1 MLAALG
7 LVAILA
13 AQPAAAV
20 RSPYLDAVRR
30 YGPGTEREAV
40 LALRAIRLTDPDDV
54 SSELDARVCASL
66 GARTCV
72 PQRLTT
78 LSDDVRARIIA
89 TWRRDYPRALALHIE
104 ALAACNPQTEHAAID
119 LHRGVVLRLIARLE
133 WMATQTFM
141 PSTITTLP
149 ATGRRLLVWALQ
161 FLRDEPGLTSTL
173 DAFGAGQSADVELRL
188 ARADLDALRSLPDAL
203 EASLRRRTLVSYTQR
218 EAMLAQEEARVLA
231 QAARGYEAVLAADA
245 TVVEAAMRL
254 GRVLARQGRLD
265 AAAARLRGLAG
276 QIGAGPTRDARQACL
291 TALFLAEVE
300 ERLGRR
306 AEAVAQYEAARRAW
320 PAAQTPVLG
329 LARLR
334 AMEGAHD
341 EARAALATLGRA
353 AADGPSDPW
362 HGFDNGQ
369 AWRLPAAIAA
379 LQASFEPL

>member
-1 MLAALG
+1 MLATLG
-7 LVAILA
+7 LAAVLA
-13 AQPAAAV
+13 AQPAATV

-40 LALRAIRLTDPDDV
+40 MALRALRLTDPDEV
-54 SSELDARVCASL
+54 SRELDARVCASL
-66 GARTCV
+66 GVRTCV
-72 PQRLTT
+72 PQRLAS
-78 LSDDVRARIIA
+78 LADDVRARIIA

-104 ALAACNPQTEHAAID
+104 ALAACHPMTEHAAID
-119 LHRGVVLRLIARLE
+119 LHRGVVLRLIARLD
-133 WMATQTFM
+133 WMATQTLM

-149 ATGRRLLVWALQ
+149 AAGRRLLVWALQ
-161 FLRDEPGLTSTL
+161 FLRDEQGLTSTL
-173 DAFGAGQSADVELRL
+173 DAFGADQSADVELRL
-188 ARADLDALRSLPDAL
+188 VRADLDVLRSSPDAL
-203 EASLRRRTLVSYTQR
+203 EATLRRRSVVAYTQR
-218 EAMLAQEEARVLA
+218 EVMRAQEEQRVLG

-245 TVVEAAMRL
+245 TVVEAALRL
-254 GRVLARQGRLD
+254 GRVQVRQGRLE

-276 QIGAGPTRDARQACL
+276 RIHDGQIRDARQAYL

-320 PAAQTPVLG
+320 PAAQTPVLAM
-329 LARLR
+329 ARLR
-334 AMEGAHD
+334 ALEGAHG
-341 EARAALATLGRA
+341 EARAALTTLGRG
-353 AADGPSDPW
+353 AADEPSDPW